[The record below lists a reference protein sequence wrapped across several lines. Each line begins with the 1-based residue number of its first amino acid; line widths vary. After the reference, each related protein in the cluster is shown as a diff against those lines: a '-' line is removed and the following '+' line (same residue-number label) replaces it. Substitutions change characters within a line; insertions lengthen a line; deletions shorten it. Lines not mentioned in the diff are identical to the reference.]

1 MNRRRFIRSLVS
13 AVASIAIA
21 SKLAP
26 NFPEF
31 KENTLLTP
39 EEMGQRMAEALA
51 RSMAQT
57 RENVASR
64 VFCDDDSYALHVEG
78 ISAEEMYV
86 QN

>member
-31 KENTLLTP
+31 KENTLITP
-39 EEMGQRMAEALA
+39 EELGQQMAEALA

-64 VFCDDDSYALHVEG
+64 VFWDDDSYALQVEG